1 LTENQVLAST
11 LNFDSHMPQPS
22 DLWFGPYVHDFRATI
37 PTIEGVASAATFT
50 SVSINVPKYLS
61 YLLRKIREHDGVV
74 VRAALPVEQG
84 LDAALKEA
92 IKICASAQRVGTNTN
107 GKVDV
112 FVNATGLGART
123 LVPDPAVYPI
133 RGQVVLVRG
142 EAKQVTTCQGIDAS
156 GEKYIAYVIPRIGGG
171 RTVLGGCN
179 EKGRWS
185 GEVDE
190 DMTSKILERAKALC
204 PELLENGEFE
214 GLRVV
219 VGLRPAR
226 KGGARMEMEV
236 RGGIEG
242 RKTVVHAYGHAGAGF
257 QNSVGVAREVV
268 QLVGESVV
276 REDNDKIRAKI

>member
-1 LTENQVLAST
+1 MLTENQVLPST

-22 DLWFGPYVHDFRATI
+22 DLWFAPYVHDFHAAN

-50 SVSINVPKYLS
+50 SVSIDVPKYLS
-61 YLLRKIREHDGVV
+61 YLLRKIQEHDGVV

-84 LDAALKEA
+84 LDAALGEA
-92 IKICASAQRVGTNTN
+92 IKICASARRERNNTN
-107 GKVDV
+107 GKIDV

-133 RGQVVLVRG
+133 RGQIVLVRG
-142 EAKQVTTCQGIDAS
+142 EAKQGIDAS
-156 GEKYIAYVIPRIGGG
+156 GEKYIAYVIPRIGGD

-179 EKGRWS
+179 EKGSWS

-190 DMTSKILERAKALC
+190 NMTSGILEKAKALC
-204 PELLENGEFE
+204 PELLENGEFVVL
-214 GLRVV
+214 GVV

-226 KGGARMEMEV
+226 RGGARMEMEV
-236 RGGIEG
+236 RGGVAG
-242 RKTVVHAYGHAGAGF
+242 RRTVVHAYGHAGAGF

-268 QLVGESVV
+268 QLVGKAVVSES
-276 REDNDKIRAKI
+276 NDKIRAKI